1 MFQLLRTT
9 YRHPLGSIGLALLP
23 IAAVSMALA
32 AAPPLSKSPS
42 SFKSPTYNQDVRPIL
57 AENCFSCH
65 GPDSASRKAG
75 LRLDRFADAILKRPS
90 GQAIIPG
97 DPVASR
103 IMDRVRRPE
112 SDALHM
118 PPAAGHKSLSPLQVD
133 TLTRWIASG
142 AKYEQHWSYLPIKR
156 PKVPAVRNT
165 KWVRN
170 DIDRFTLAAMEAR
183 GLTPAPEAD
192 RRTLARRAAFDVTGL
207 PPSPVDVEE
216 FVRDP
221 RPDAYDRY
229 LNKLFASPRWG
240 EHRGRYWLDAAR
252 YADTHG
258 IHFDN
263 YREIWA
269 YRDWVINA
277 FNENM
282 PFDQF
287 TVEQLAGDLLPRPTL
302 DQRVATGFTRCN
314 ITTNEGG
321 AIDEEYLVLYARDRT
336 ETTAQIW
343 LGSTLGCA
351 VCHDHKFDPI
361 TTRDFYAMSAF
372 FNNTVQRAMD
382 GNIKDTPP
390 IIFVPSAADKIRF
403 EQNADGLI
411 SSRAVVE
418 ERKKTARP
426 DFETWLAT
434 TRKNGLSVAESAPD
448 GQILR
453 ATLSTKGD
461 QSGTSPS
468 GLTSFTTLGV
478 PAYTS
483 GYPDGDAFVR
493 SGNHAVNLGN
503 AGDFDGTKPFSA
515 SVWVKIPGNVGGAV
529 IAKMDEGADFRGWD
543 IWLEDGKIGSH
554 LINKWPENALKSV
567 TRDRLSPNV
576 WHHVTVTYDGSRKPS
591 GLAVYVDGS
600 KKPLENS
607 SNSLTAT
614 IATNVPLMVG
624 QRSSSAGAEG
634 VAIQDVRIFNRV
646 LPGQTIM
653 TMASYTRIKSIAS
666 KQTMT
671 EKETDELYAWW
682 LTNMD
687 ASFRQA
693 ASRVTALEEE
703 EAFIKS
709 RGTTTFV
716 ASEKTSAPEAYV
728 LQRGEYDKRRD
739 KVSPATPASL
749 PPMPTNAPKNRLGLA
764 QWLLMPENPL
774 PTRVTVNRFWQEVFG
789 NGIVKSSGDF
799 GITGELPTHPELL
812 DWLATE
818 FRRDNWDIKA
828 FFRLMLT
835 SATYR
840 QASTVTIE
848 KKRVDPTNKWLSRGP
863 RFRMDAE
870 AIRDTALSMSG
881 LLSAKI
887 GGPSVKPYQPDGVW
901 EAVAMPESNTRNY
914 KRDSGESLYRRSL
927 YTFWKRAAPPAS
939 MEIFNAPNRE
949 TCVVKRERTNTP
961 LQALVTLNDIQF
973 VEAARVTATKLMR
986 EVGSTDKRMNRL
998 SMAVLSRPWNAS
1010 ELIVLTSVL
1019 DDLKVY
1025 YKNHKA
1031 DAEKLVAFGDTPAPT
1046 DLPVG
1051 DLAAWTMLCNQVLN
1065 LDEVLVK

>member
-9 YRHPLGSIGLALLP
+9 YRHPLSSIGLALLP
-23 IAAVSMALA
+23 IAAISMSLA
-32 AAPPLSKSPS
+32 AAPPLTNAKATV
-42 SFKSPTYNQDVRPIL
+42 KIPTYNQDVRPIL

-65 GPDSASRKAG
+65 GPDSAARKAG
-75 LRLDRFADAILKRPS
+75 LRLDRFADAIAKRPS

-97 DPVASR
+97 DPVASG
-103 IMDRVRRPE
+103 IMDRIRRPE
-112 SDALHM
+112 TDPLHM
-118 PPAAGHKSLSPLQVD
+118 PPGAGHKSLSRAQID

-156 PKVPAVRNT
+156 PKLPAVRNT

-170 DIDRFTLAAMEAR
+170 EIDRFTLAAMEAR

-192 RRTLARRAAFDVTGL
+192 RRTLARRAAFDVIGL

-336 ETTAQIW
+336 ETTAQVW

-361 TTRDFYAMSAF
+361 TARDFYSMSAF

-390 IIFVPSAADKIRF
+390 IIFVPAAADKIRF
-403 EQNADGLI
+403 DQNADGLS
-411 SSRAVVE
+411 SSRAVVD

-426 DFETWLAT
+426 EFDTWLAK
-434 TRKNGLSVAESAPD
+434 TRKNGLSVAEVSTD
-448 GQILR
+448 GQLLR
-453 ATLSTKGD
+453 APLATRGAQTVTLT
-461 QSGTSPS
+461 S
-468 GLTSFTTLGV
+468 GLSPVTTTGT

-483 GYPDGDAFVR
+483 GYPDGEAFVR
-493 SGNHAVNLGN
+493 SGNHAINLGN
-503 AGDFDGTKPFSA
+503 SGDFDGTKPFSA
-515 SVWVKIPGNVGGAV
+515 SVWVRIPGNVGGAV
-529 IAKMDEGADFRGWD
+529 IAKMDEGADYRGWD

-567 TRDRLSPNV
+567 TRDRLTPNV
-576 WHHVTVTYDGSRKPS
+576 WHHVTITYDGSRKPS
-591 GLAVYVDGS
+591 GLSVYVDGS
-600 KKPLENS
+600 KKQLENS
-607 SNSLTAT
+607 ANSLTAS
-614 IATNVPLMVG
+614 IATSVPLMIG
-624 QRSSSAGAEG
+624 QRSQGAGAEG
-634 VAIQDVRIFNRV
+634 VAIQDVRLFNKV
-646 LPGQTIM
+646 LPAQTVM
-653 TMASYTRIKSIAS
+653 AMASYTRIKSIAAKES
-666 KQTMT
+666 ISD
-671 EKETDELYAWW
+671 KETDELYAWW
-682 LTNMD
+682 LTTMD
-687 ASFRQA
+687 ASYRQA
-693 ASRVTALEEE
+693 LSRLTALEEE

-716 ASEKTSAPEAYV
+716 ASEKVSAPEAYV
-728 LQRGEYDKRRD
+728 LHRGEYDKRRE
-739 KVSPATPASL
+739 KVSPETPASL
-749 PPMPTNAPKNRLGLA
+749 PPMPANAPKNRLGLA
-764 QWLLMPENPL
+764 QWILMPENPL

-799 GITGELPTHPELL
+799 GITGDLPTHPELL

-818 FRRDNWDIKA
+818 FRRNNWDIKA

-840 QASTVTIE
+840 QASTVTPE
-848 KKRVDPTNKWLSRGP
+848 KKRLDPTNKWLARGP

-881 LLSAKI
+881 LLSSKI

-961 LQALVTLNDIQF
+961 LQALVTLNDVQF

-986 EVGSTDKRMNRL
+986 EVGSTDKRLNRL
-998 SMAVLSRPWNAS
+998 SMAVLSRPWKSS
-1010 ELIVLTSVL
+1010 EVIVLTSVL

-1025 YKNHKA
+1025 YKSHKA
-1031 DAEKLVAFGDTPAPT
+1031 DAEKLIAYGETPAPR
-1046 DLPVG
+1046 DLPVE

>member
-9 YRHPLGSIGLALLP
+9 YRHPLSSIGLALLP
-23 IAAVSMALA
+23 IAAISMSLA
-32 AAPPLSKSPS
+32 AAPPLTNAKATV
-42 SFKSPTYNQDVRPIL
+42 KIPTYNQDVRPIL

-65 GPDSASRKAG
+65 GPDSAARKAG
-75 LRLDRFADAILKRPS
+75 LRLDRFADAIAKRPS

-97 DPVASR
+97 DPVASG
-103 IMDRVRRPE
+103 IMDRIRRPE

-118 PPAAGHKSLSPLQVD
+118 PPAAGHKSLTPAQID

-156 PKVPAVRNT
+156 PKLPAVRNT

-170 DIDRFTLAAMEAR
+170 EIDRFTLAAMEAR

-336 ETTAQIW
+336 ETTAQVW

-361 TTRDFYAMSAF
+361 TARDFYSMSAF

-382 GNIKDTPP
+382 GNVKDTPP
-390 IIFVPSAADKIRF
+390 IIFVPAAADKIRF
-403 EQNADGLI
+403 DQNADGLS
-411 SSRAVVE
+411 SSRAVVV

-426 DFETWLAT
+426 EFDTWLAA
-434 TRKNGLSVAESAPD
+434 TRKNGLSVAEVSPD
-448 GQILR
+448 GQVLR
-453 ATLSTKGD
+453 APLATKGA
-461 QSGTSPS
+461 QTATLPN
-468 GLTSFTTLGV
+468 GLTQLTSTGT
-478 PAYTS
+478 PAYTQ

-493 SGNHAVNLGN
+493 SGNHAINLGN
-503 AGDFDGTKPFSA
+503 SGDFDGTKPFSA

-529 IAKMDEGADFRGWD
+529 IAKMDEGADYRGWD

-567 TRDRLSPNV
+567 TRDRLTPNV

-591 GLAVYVDGS
+591 GLSVYVDGS
-600 KKPLENS
+600 KKQLENS
-607 SNSLTAT
+607 ANSLTAT
-614 IATNVPLMVG
+614 IATAVPLMIG
-624 QRSSSAGAEG
+624 QRSQGAGAEG
-634 VAIQDVRIFNRV
+634 VAIQDVRLFNKV
-646 LPGQTIM
+646 LPAQTVM
-653 TMASYTRIKSIAS
+653 AMASYTRIKSIAAKES
-666 KQTMT
+666 MSGQ
-671 EKETDELYAWW
+671 ETDELYAWW

-687 ASFRQA
+687 ASYRQA
-693 ASRVTALEEE
+693 LSRVSALEEE

-716 ASEKTSAPEAYV
+716 ASEKASAPEAYV
-728 LQRGEYDKRRD
+728 LHRGEYDKRRE
-739 KVSPATPASL
+739 KVSPETPASL
-749 PPMPTNAPKNRLGLA
+749 PPMPANAPKNRLGLA
-764 QWLLMPENPL
+764 QWILMPENPL

-799 GITGELPTHPELL
+799 GITGDLPTHPELL

-818 FRRDNWDIKA
+818 FRRNNWDIKA

-840 QASTVTIE
+840 QASTVTPE
-848 KKRVDPTNKWLSRGP
+848 KKRLDPTNKWLARGP

-881 LLSAKI
+881 LLSSKI

-961 LQALVTLNDIQF
+961 LQALVTLNDVQF

-986 EVGSTDKRMNRL
+986 EVGSTDKRLNRL
-998 SMAVLSRPWNAS
+998 SMAVLSRPWKTS
-1010 ELIVLTSVL
+1010 EVIVLTSVL

-1025 YKNHKA
+1025 YKSHKA
-1031 DAEKLVAFGDTPAPT
+1031 DAEKLIAYGETPAPR
-1046 DLPVG
+1046 DLPVE

>member
-1 MFQLLRTT
+1 MFQQLRTT
-9 YRHPLGSIGLALLP
+9 HRHPLVTIGLALLP
-23 IAAVSMALA
+23 IAALSMSLA
-32 AAPPLSKSPS
+32 AAPPPTKLKGT
-42 SFKSPTYNQDVRPIL
+42 FKAPTYNQDVRPIL

-65 GPDSASRKAG
+65 GPDSAARKAG
-75 LRLDRFADAILKRPS
+75 LRLDRFADATAKRSS

-97 DPVASR
+97 DPVASG
-103 IMDRVRRPE
+103 IMDRIRRPE
-112 SDALHM
+112 NDPLHM
-118 PPAAGHKSLSPLQVD
+118 PPGAGHKSLSPTQIN

-156 PKVPAVRNT
+156 PKLPAVRNT

-170 DIDRFTLAAMEAR
+170 EIDRFTLAAMEAR

-207 PPSPVDVEE
+207 PPSPADVEE

-221 RPDAYDRY
+221 RPDAYERY

-336 ETTAQIW
+336 ETTAQVW

-361 TTRDFYAMSAF
+361 TARDFYSMSAF

-390 IIFVPSAADKIRF
+390 VIFVPAATDKIRY
-403 EQNADGLI
+403 EQNADGLL
-411 SSRAVVE
+411 SSRAVLD

-426 DFETWLAT
+426 EFDAWLT
-434 TRKNGLSVAESAPD
+434 KTRRDGLSVAEVTPE
-448 GQILR
+448 GQVLR
-453 ATLSTKGD
+453 VPLSTKGA
-461 QSGTSPS
+461 QTGIAPAGVTPFATMGT
-468 GLTSFTTLGV
+468 
-478 PAYTS
+478 PAYTQ

-493 SGNHAVNLGN
+493 SGNHAVNLGT

-529 IAKMDEGADFRGWD
+529 LGKMDEGADFRGWD

-567 TRDRLSPNV
+567 TRDRLTPNV

-591 GLAVYVDGS
+591 GLSVYVDGS
-600 KKPLENS
+600 KKQLDNS
-607 SNSLTAT
+607 SNSLTGT
-614 IATNVPLMVG
+614 ISTSVPLLVG
-624 QRSSSAGAEG
+624 QRSQGAGAEG
-634 VAIQDVRIFNRV
+634 VAIQDVRLFSKV
-646 LPGQTIM
+646 LPAQTVM
-653 TMASYTRIKSIAS
+653 SMASSTRIKSIAAKS
-666 KQTMT
+666 SMSD
-671 EKETDELYAWW
+671 KELDELYAWW

-687 ASFRQA
+687 ASYRQA
-693 ASRVTALEEE
+693 LSRVTALEEE

-716 ASEKTSAPEAYV
+716 ASEKPSTPEAYI
-728 LQRGEYDKRRD
+728 LHRGEYDKRRD

-749 PPMPTNAPKNRLGLA
+749 PPMPANAPKNRLGLA
-764 QWLLMPENPL
+764 QWILMPENPL

-818 FRRDNWDIKA
+818 FRRNNWDIKA

-840 QASTVTIE
+840 QASTVTPE
-848 KKRVDPTNKWLSRGP
+848 KKRIDPANKWLSRGP

-870 AIRDTALSMSG
+870 AIRDTALAMSG
-881 LLSAKI
+881 LLSPKI
-887 GGPSVKPYQPDGVW
+887 GGPSVKPYQPEGVW

-961 LQALVTLNDIQF
+961 LQALVTLNDVQF

-986 EVGSTDKRMNRL
+986 EVGSTDKRLNRL
-998 SMAVLSRPWNAS
+998 SMAVLSRPWKTS
-1010 ELIVLTSVL
+1010 EVVILTSVL
-1019 DDLKVY
+1019 DDLKVH
-1025 YKNHKA
+1025 YKSHKS
-1031 DAEKLVAFGDTPAPT
+1031 DAEKLIAYGDTPAPR
-1046 DLPVG
+1046 DLPVE